1 MWEFI
6 VNLNLNIYVLMT
18 VVVFIAIIMFIGGLF
33 AIFGL
38 IYIPSTLV
46 SRWNKSRGTI
56 KILLDNNKEYSRG
69 DQIEGRV
76 FLNLKKPISSN
87 NLKVILSAENTYFP
101 KSLNINSEK
110 IYESDES
117 DIEEIYSQSIVISN
131 EGKYHMGEYPFKI
144 FIPSKDTNLA
154 QECLNKNL
162 CQIDIKDEINRN
174 VKTDWYLNAHLN
186 TSAMVSIDD
195 TIDIK
200 VK

>member
-6 VNLNLNIYVLMT
+6 VNLNLNNYVLMS
-18 VVVFIAIIMFIGGLF
+18 VVILIAIIMLVGGAFVL
-33 AIFGL
+33 FGL
-38 IYIPSTLV
+38 VFIPSILV
-46 SRWNKSRGTI
+46 GRWSRSRGTI
-56 KILLDNNKEYSRG
+56 KILLDKNKEYSRG

-76 FLNLKKPISSN
+76 FLNLKRSISSN
-87 NLKVILSAENTYFP
+87 NLVVILSAENTYFP
-101 KSLNINSEK
+101 KSLDINSEK

-131 EGKYHMGEYPFKI
+131 EGEYHMGEYPFKI
-144 FIPSKDTNLA
+144 FIPSKDTNLV

-162 CQIDIKDEINRN
+162 CQIDIKDEVNRN

-186 TSAMVSIDD
+186 TSTMLSIDD